1 MEQQELL
8 NQSYQQL
15 KQTLSSNGNFKINRK
30 IGYKSRRL
38 KYEYGLEDD
47 EIFSAIFC
55 EFLSKKLYEKITPEK
70 ALSTFITHTTNYMLS
85 TLIREQQR
93 GKTKLSKNFTGRSG

>member
-30 IGYKSRRL
+30 IGYKSQRL

-47 EIFSAIFC
+47 EILNAIFC
-55 EFLSKKLYEKITPEK
+55 HCCPVYFFQNSITACNRYK
-70 ALSTFITHTTNYMLS
+70 
-85 TLIREQQR
+85 
-93 GKTKLSKNFTGRSG
+93 